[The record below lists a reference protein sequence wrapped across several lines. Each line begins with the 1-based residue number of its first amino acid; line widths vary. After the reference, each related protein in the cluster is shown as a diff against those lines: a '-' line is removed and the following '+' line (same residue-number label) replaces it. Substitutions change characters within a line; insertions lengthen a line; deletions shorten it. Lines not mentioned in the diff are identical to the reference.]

1 MIRLNI
7 TAEGHAEEQFVN
19 QLLRPHL
26 LPLGI
31 YADVRRL
38 RTSKGHRGG
47 YTSFG
52 KAEFDIRQWLR
63 EDSTAWHTTLIDL
76 YGLDSGF
83 PAYEEAR
90 LMRPYARIAR
100 LEQAFGERI
109 DHQRFIPY
117 LQLHEFE
124 ALLFADPAHTESW
137 LQLDH
142 PKLVAG
148 SLTAIRQG
156 YQTPEEINDSLLT
169 APSKRI
175 LSLCPGYDKVA
186 DGILI
191 LKEITLPVLR
201 RECPHFN
208 EWLTRL
214 EGLAQPRTD

>member
-1 MIRLNI
+1 MIRLNV

-19 QLLRPHL
+19 QILRPHL

-52 KAEFDIRQWLR
+52 KAEFDIRQWLS
-63 EDSTAWHTTLIDL
+63 EDPTAWHTTLIDL
-76 YGLDSGF
+76 YGLDNQF
-83 PAYEEAR
+83 PAFDETR
-90 LMRPYARIAR
+90 LLRPYDRVAQ
-100 LEQAFGERI
+100 LEQALEERI
-109 DHQRFIPY
+109 NHYRFIPY

-142 PKLVAG
+142 PELPTG
-148 SLTAIRQG
+148 SLAAIRQT
-156 YQTPEEINDSLLT
+156 YQTPEEINDSPHT

-175 LSLCPGYDKVA
+175 LSLCSGYNKIA

-191 LKEITLPVLR
+191 LKDVTLAVLR
-201 RECPHFN
+201 NECPHFD
-208 EWLTRL
+208 EWITRL
-214 EGLAQPRTD
+214 EDLAKL

>member
-1 MIRLNI
+1 MIRLNV

-19 QLLRPHL
+19 QILRPHL

-52 KAEFDIRQWLR
+52 KAEFDIRQWLS
-63 EDSTAWHTTLIDL
+63 EDPTAWHTTLIDL
-76 YGLDSGF
+76 YGLDNQF
-83 PAYEEAR
+83 PAFDETR
-90 LMRPYARIAR
+90 LLRSYDRVAQ
-100 LEQAFGERI
+100 LEQALEERI
-109 DHQRFIPY
+109 NHYRFIPY

-142 PKLVAG
+142 PELPTG
-148 SLTAIRQG
+148 SLAPIRQA
-156 YQTPEEINDSLLT
+156 YQTPEEINDSPHT

-175 LSLCPGYDKVA
+175 LSLCSGYNKIA

-191 LKEITLPVLR
+191 LKDVTLLVLR
-201 RECPHFN
+201 NECPHFN
-208 EWLTRL
+208 EWITRL
-214 EGLAQPRTD
+214 EGLAKL

>member
-19 QLLRPHL
+19 QILRPHL

-63 EDSTAWHTTLIDL
+63 EDPTAWHTTLIDL
-76 YGLDSGF
+76 YGLDNQF
-83 PAYEEAR
+83 PAFEETR
-90 LMRPYARIAR
+90 FLRPYERVSQ
-100 LEQAFGERI
+100 LEKAFDERI
-109 DHQRFIPY
+109 NHHRFIPY

-124 ALLFADPAHTESW
+124 ALLFADPMHTESW

-142 PKLVAG
+142 PELPTG
-148 SLTAIRQG
+148 SLAAIRQA
-156 YQTPEEINDSLLT
+156 YQTPEEINDSPHT

-175 LSLCPGYDKVA
+175 LSLCSGYNKIA

-191 LKEITLPVLR
+191 LKDVTLPVLR
-201 RECPHFN
+201 NECPHFS
-208 EWLTRL
+208 EWITRL
-214 EGLAQPRTD
+214 ESLL

>member
-19 QLLRPHL
+19 QILRPHL

-52 KAEFDIRQWLR
+52 KAEFDIRQWLS
-63 EDSTAWHTTLIDL
+63 EDPTAWHTTLIDL
-76 YGLDSGF
+76 YGLDSHF
-83 PAYEEAR
+83 PAFQETR
-90 LMRPYARIAR
+90 LFRPYDRVSR

-109 DHQRFIPY
+109 AHHRFIPY

-124 ALLFADPAHTESW
+124 ALLFADPVHTEDW

-142 PKLVAG
+142 PELPAG
-148 SLTAIRQG
+148 SLTTIRQA
-156 YQTPEEINDSLLT
+156 YQTPEEINDSPLT

-175 LSLCPGYDKVA
+175 LSLCAGYNKIA

-191 LKEITLPVLR
+191 LKDVTLAVLR

-208 EWLTRL
+208 EWVTRL
-214 EGLAQPRTD
+214 ERLT

>member
-1 MIRLNI
+1 MIRLNV

-19 QLLRPHL
+19 LILRPHL

-52 KAEFDIRQWLR
+52 KAEFDIRQWLS
-63 EDSTAWHTTLIDL
+63 EDPTAWHTTLIDL
-76 YGLDSGF
+76 YGLDNQFPGF
-83 PAYEEAR
+83 GESQS
-90 LMRPYARIAR
+90 LRPYDRVAR

-109 DHQRFIPY
+109 NHHRFIPY

-124 ALLFADPAHTESW
+124 ALLFADPAHTEDW

-142 PKLVAG
+142 PELPTG
-148 SLTAIRQG
+148 SLTAIRQT
-156 YQTPEEINDSLLT
+156 YQTPEEINDSPIT

-175 LSLCPGYDKVA
+175 LSLCAGYNKIA

-191 LKEITLPVLR
+191 LKDVTLPVLR

-208 EWLTRL
+208 EWITQLESLTK
-214 EGLAQPRTD
+214 T